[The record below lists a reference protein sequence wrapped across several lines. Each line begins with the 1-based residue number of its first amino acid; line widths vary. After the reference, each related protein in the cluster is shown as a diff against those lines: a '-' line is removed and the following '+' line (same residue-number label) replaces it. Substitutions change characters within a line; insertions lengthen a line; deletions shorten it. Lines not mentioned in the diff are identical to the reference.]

1 MQITTT
7 NSEIRL
13 KNAVQFLGRKEERYF
28 ASGYKKVICE
38 LSEYQFT
45 DNKLT
50 ASLKLDWGKAW
61 SIKKGKAIEQ
71 HLGSIDSSLVAI
83 RSLELFLAAKYN
95 MTEEEISASF
105 IKKIEFKTVPGCQS
119 LDQQSDV
126 EVTDIHSYFDDKDS
140 FIGKFGILVKNF
152 HFLIELDLSFGFS
165 LSKTYKKRF
174 ALATNNPIHYY
185 NHGYKLTSV
194 DIENIFLNSETRSV
208 TAESKIT
215 RSKGVFESGLGMR
228 NLPGMTFIEYLSI
241 IGQLT
246 QILLYKLEDT
256 TREESN
262 NMWVRSLCA
271 DFYPAEN
278 NQLCEVFSTAY
289 FTEFNQV
296 KIKNDTWRTVTSK
309 FEIGNIRGS
318 AKVCHII

>member
-7 NSEIRL
+7 KSEIRL

-38 LSEYQFT
+38 LSDCQIT

-50 ASLKLDWGKAW
+50 ACLKLAWGKNW
-61 SIKKGKAIEQ
+61 SIKKGKETDQ
-71 HLGSIDSSLVAI
+71 HMGSIDSSLVAI
-83 RSLELFLAAKYN
+83 RSLELFLAVKYN

-105 IKKIEFKTVPGCQS
+105 IKRIEFKTSPSCRLNQP
-119 LDQQSDV
+119 SDV
-126 EVTDIHSYFDDKDS
+126 EVTVIHSYFNDKDS
-140 FIGKFGILVKNF
+140 FIGKFGVQVKNF

-165 LSKTYKKRF
+165 LSKTCKERF
-174 ALATNNPIHYY
+174 ALPINDPIHYY
-185 NHGYKLTSV
+185 TCGYKLTSV
-194 DIENIFLNSETRSV
+194 DIENIFLNLKTRSV
-208 TAESKIT
+208 TAESKIV
-215 RSKGVFESGLGMR
+215 RSKGVFESGLGVR
-228 NLPGMTFIEYLSI
+228 NLPRLTFIEYLGI

-246 QILLYKLEDT
+246 QILLYKLENT